1 MLLKNKVAVIY
12 GAGGIIGGAVARAFA
27 RAGAELY
34 LAGRTRA
41 KLDAVARDVIAGG
54 GRAEAEEVDALDERA
69 VQQHTD
75 AVAAQAGCIDIALN
89 AVGIVHVQGTPLAEL
104 SLEDYSRPIVAYTQ
118 TNFITAKAVARHMMK
133 QGSGAILSCCRH
145 RRHECQGL
153 DSSDTVCCTCRN
165 RSAHT
170 PSCRRGRRAR
180 RTRSVR
186 AVARDSGNGAKRL
199 ACSGS
204 VRPDCYAR
212 GHDDRCHARR
222 CRLGDVAEAAA
233 VTRTSRKHH
242 AVPCLR
248 SLGSNDGRRS
258 EPHLRDDS
266 RLERR
271 CGESEAP
278 LQTSIDR
285 RGSAARGCEIWA
297 RKGQ

>member
-34 LAGRTRA
+34 LAGRMRA

-133 QGSGAILSCCRH
+133 QGSGAILMLSTPASRMPGPGFLGH
-145 RRHECQGL
+145 SVLHVPESKRSHAIL
-153 DSSDTVCCTCRN
+153 PA
-165 RSAHT
+165 RSAGT
-170 PSCRRGRRAR
+170 AYAFCACGRTRFRKRCQTARMLGKCSARLLRAR
-180 RTRSVR
+180 
-186 AVARDSGNGAKRL
+186 A
-199 ACSGS
+199 
-204 VRPDCYAR
+204 
-212 GHDDRCHARR
+212 
-222 CRLGDVAEAAA
+222 
-233 VTRTSRKHH
+233 
-242 AVPCLR
+242 
-248 SLGSNDGRRS
+248 
-258 EPHLRDDS
+258 
-266 RLERR
+266 
-271 CGESEAP
+271 
-278 LQTSIDR
+278 
-285 RGSAARGCEIWA
+285 
-297 RKGQ
+297 